1 MSYIPVDGA
10 LDFGDCEAVKN
21 ITVSVDEELYH
32 RARVKAA
39 EKRTSLSAMVREFLA
54 GMVEEESEFERLRRR
69 ERELR
74 EKLRA
79 DGVRFRAGERLTRE
93 ELHERHEIR

>member
-1 MSYIPVDGA
+1 M
-10 LDFGDCEAVKN
+10 DFGDCEPVKN

-39 EKRTSLSAMVREFLA
+39 EKRTSLSAMVREFLV
-54 GMVEEESEFERLRRR
+54 GMVEEESEFERLRRK

-74 EKLRA
+74 EELRA
-79 DGVRFRAGERLTRE
+79 KGICFRASGRLTRE
-93 ELHERHEIR
+93 QLHDRHEIR